1 MFFEFSS
8 ACIGRRT
15 VHNTKKRR
23 VFRREQGNIK
33 ARFAAGRIQQL
44 AVVAQHEERS
54 KTRKFLPQSGEKLPA
69 SNFPF
74 RLPIS
79 LLRPS
84 RPQHPTS

>member
-1 MFFEFSS
+1 
-8 ACIGRRT
+8 
-15 VHNTKKRR
+15 
-23 VFRREQGNIK
+23 
-33 ARFAAGRIQQL
+33 
-44 AVVAQHEERS
+44 VVAQHEERS